1 MNQLENKE
9 KIKIIDY
16 SEQFSQWVKILNY
29 EWLEK
34 YFHIEK
40 RDEISLSN
48 PKKEIIDK
56 GGYIFFVKNESS
68 ESSEND
74 EIIATTSLLKKTDTT
89 FELGKMAVTEIEQG
103 KGIGKI
109 LLKHCLDF
117 AKANSISTL
126 ILYSNTQLESA
137 IHLYKKI
144 GFKEIPLEKGLYE
157 RANIKMQLDL
167 ENYNR

>member
-1 MNQLENKE
+1 MKQINNKE
-9 KIKIIDY
+9 IIEIIDY
-16 SEQFSQWVKILNY
+16 SEQLSEYVKKLNY

-34 YFHIEK
+34 YFHLEK
-40 RDEISLSN
+40 GDIISLSN

-56 GGYIFFVKNESS
+56 GGYIFFIRKNK
-68 ESSEND
+68 
-74 EIIATTSLLKKTDTT
+74 EIIATASLLKKTDET
-89 FELGKMAVTEIEQG
+89 FELGKMAVTAQEQG
-103 KGIGKI
+103 NGLGKL

-117 AKANSISTL
+117 AKNNSVSTI
-126 ILYSNTQLESA
+126 ILYSNTQLQSA

-167 ENYNR
+167 INYTS